1 MPNNKIYFEMT
12 KVENVAE
19 PAKRKRIINAK
30 ECEHDLRE
38 PLGKLFLAFWKAVRN
53 YEKEILQTPFEAR
66 CRGFEASLL
75 NSKLIQSVQSAFK
88 ESWTFGKYKRFMLR
102 VNGYIMLIKKLNSKD
117 MPMNIPTR
125 FSSSIQNQE
134 QGNLFDMYDDGTEP
148 ILFFGYNKSSL
159 GEIINPK
166 LVYIDENKVRWTI
179 TEHDISLSNIVMD
192 VQPTS
197 IPLSVRQNIKKKEGT
212 NN

>member
-1 MPNNKIYFEMT
+1 MAKLKNV
-12 KVENVAE
+12 VEQT
-19 PAKRKRIINAK
+19 KRKRVINAK
-30 ECEHDLRE
+30 ECEYDLRE
-38 PLGKLFLAFWKAVRN
+38 SLEKLFIVFWNAVRN

-88 ESWTFGKYKRFMLR
+88 DNWAFGKYKRFMLR
-102 VNGYIMLIKKLNSKD
+102 INGYIMLFKKLDGKD

-134 QGNLFDMYDDGTEP
+134 QGHLFDMYDDGTEP
-148 ILFFGYNKSSL
+148 ILFFGYNKSRF

-166 LVYIDENKVRWTI
+166 LVYIDENKVKWTI
-179 TEHDISLSNIVMD
+179 LEQDIFVATTAMD
-192 VQPTS
+192 VQPTVA
-197 IPLSVRQNIKKKEGT
+197 PLSVRQNIKKKEGT

>member
-1 MPNNKIYFEMT
+1 MAKL
-12 KVENVAE
+12 ENVVE
-19 PAKRKRIINAK
+19 QAKRKRVINAK
-30 ECEHDLRE
+30 ECEYDLRE
-38 PLGKLFLAFWKAVRN
+38 SLEKLFVVFWNAVRN

-88 ESWTFGKYKRFMLR
+88 DNWAFGKYKRFMLR
-102 VNGYIMLIKKLNSKD
+102 INGYIMLFKKLNGKD

-134 QGNLFDMYDDGTEP
+134 QGHLFDIYDDGTEP
-148 ILFFGYNKSSL
+148 ILFFGYNKSRF

-166 LVYIDENKVRWTI
+166 LVYIDENKVKWTI
-179 TEHDISLSNIVMD
+179 LEHDIFAAKTAMD
-192 VQPTS
+192 VQPTVV
-197 IPLSVRQNIKKKEGT
+197 PLSVRQNIKKKEGT

>member
-1 MPNNKIYFEMT
+1 MAKL
-12 KVENVAE
+12 ENVVE
-19 PAKRKRIINAK
+19 QAKRKRVINAK
-30 ECEHDLRE
+30 ECEYDLRE
-38 PLGKLFLAFWKAVRN
+38 SLEKLFIVFWNAVRN

-88 ESWTFGKYKRFMLR
+88 DNWAFGKYKRFMLR
-102 VNGYIMLIKKLNSKD
+102 INGYIMLFKKLNGKD

-134 QGNLFDMYDDGTEP
+134 QGHLFDMYDDGTEP
-148 ILFFGYNKSSL
+148 ILFFGYNKSRF

-166 LVYIDENKVRWTI
+166 LVYIDENKVKWTI
-179 TEHDISLSNIVMD
+179 LEHDIFVTTTAMD
-192 VQPTS
+192 VQPTVT
-197 IPLSVRQNIKKKEGT
+197 PLSVRQNIKKKEGT

>member
-1 MPNNKIYFEMT
+1 MAKL
-12 KVENVAE
+12 ENVAE
-19 PAKRKRIINAK
+19 QAKRKRVINAK
-30 ECEHDLRE
+30 ECEYDLRE
-38 PLGKLFLAFWKAVRN
+38 SLEKLFIVFWNAVRN

-88 ESWTFGKYKRFMLR
+88 DNWAFGKYKRFMLR
-102 VNGYIMLIKKLNSKD
+102 INGYILLFKKLNSKD

-134 QGNLFDMYDDGTEP
+134 QGHLFDMYDDGTEP
-148 ILFFGYNKSSL
+148 ILFFGYNKSRF

-166 LVYIDENKVRWTI
+166 LVYIDENKVKWTI
-179 TEHDISLSNIVMD
+179 LEHDVFVATTAMD
-192 VQPTS
+192 VQPTVA
-197 IPLSVRQNIKKKEGT
+197 PLSVRQNIKKKEGT

>member
-1 MPNNKIYFEMT
+1 MT
-12 KVENVAE
+12 KLDNLAE

-30 ECEHDLRE
+30 ECERDLRGTLE
-38 PLGKLFLAFWKAVRN
+38 KLFDVFWNAVSN

-75 NSKLIQSVQSAFK
+75 NSKLIQSVQSVFK
-88 ESWTFGKYKRFMLR
+88 NDWTFGKYKRFMLR
-102 VNGYIMLIKKLNSKD
+102 VNGYIMLFKKLNSKD
-117 MPMNIPTR
+117 MPMNVPTR

-148 ILFFGYNKSSL
+148 ILFFGYNKSSV

-166 LVYIDENKVRWTI
+166 LVYIDENKVRWVI
-179 TEHDISLSNIVMD
+179 SEHDIPAANILMD
-192 VQPTS
+192 VQPAVST
-197 IPLSVRQNIKKKEGT
+197 LSVRQNIKKKDGT